1 VFPTTKCTVVEV
13 IPEKKLAL
21 RVNTNRT
28 SCGYA
33 LPPTGLIESRDG
45 VTAFSKLSINALF
58 GGTANSNPNCSRA

>member
-33 LPPTGLIESRDG
+33 LPPTGQAPG
-45 VTAFSKLSINALF
+45 
-58 GGTANSNPNCSRA
+58 